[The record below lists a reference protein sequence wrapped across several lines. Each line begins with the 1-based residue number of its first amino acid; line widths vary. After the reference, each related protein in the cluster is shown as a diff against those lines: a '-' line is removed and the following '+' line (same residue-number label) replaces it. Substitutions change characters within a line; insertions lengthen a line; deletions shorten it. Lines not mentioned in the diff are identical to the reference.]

1 MFCLWREAGLK
12 SRAVQSQRVRDRRR
26 RKPIGRGEQPQYPE
40 GANVTSGNADSQERI
55 ATAVEAEQSGGAAHT
70 PLKRT
75 IALVGLM
82 GAGKSSVGRRL
93 AAKLGAPFYDADEEI
108 ELAAG
113 MSVAEIFEHH
123 GEAHFRDGER
133 KVIARLIGNGPSVL
147 ATGGGAFV
155 NDETRA
161 LLKAQ
166 AVTVWLRADLDVL
179 VERTSRRKTRP
190 LLLTGDPRQI
200 LGDLI
205 EARTPHYS
213 QAEYSVES
221 LGGEPHEV
229 MVARIIEALKDS
241 AAFRPDSEA
250 N

>member
-1 MFCLWREAGLK
+1 M
-12 SRAVQSQRVRDRRR
+12 
-26 RKPIGRGEQPQYPE
+26 
-40 GANVTSGNADSQERI
+40 TTGNANNQAI
-55 ATAVEAEQSGGAAHT
+55 APAVADAAPSEAVT
-70 PLKRT
+70 PSLART

-133 KVIARLIGNGPSVL
+133 RVIARLIGNGPSVL

-161 LLKAQ
+161 LLNQQ
-166 AVTVWLRADLDVL
+166 AVTVWLTAELDVL

-190 LLLTGDPRQI
+190 LLLTGDPREI
-200 LGDLI
+200 LGNLI
-205 EARTPHYS
+205 KARTPYYS
-213 QAEYSVES
+213 QSAFSVES
-221 LGGEPHEV
+221 IGGEPHEAV
-229 MVARIIEALKDS
+229 VARIIDTLKDS
-241 AAFRPDSEA
+241 GAFQPATKDQ
-250 N
+250 